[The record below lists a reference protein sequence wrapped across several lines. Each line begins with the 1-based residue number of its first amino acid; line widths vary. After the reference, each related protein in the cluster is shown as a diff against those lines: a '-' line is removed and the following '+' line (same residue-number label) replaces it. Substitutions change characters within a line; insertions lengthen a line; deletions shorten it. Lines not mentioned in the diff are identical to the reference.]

1 MSKLR
6 RRHKIV
12 QSIDTKWVR
21 FITFWTLVLSIGI
34 SYLSDAFVSGVG
46 TLIATLLLLT
56 IIAIGIIFDIIGI
69 AVTAAEVKGFH
80 AMGANKVPSA
90 EYAIALIRNA
100 DKVSNF
106 CNDVIGDICGIVSG
120 AVGTMIVFR
129 IVQTFG
135 FVNGTLLSVL
145 FTGAISATT
154 VGGKAI
160 GKSISI
166 NYAQEIVMFSA
177 GLIRNFAYFFPLKKK
192 NTKNKGAHDEKV
204 HTSKNY
210 TGSDRRI

>member
-1 MSKLR
+1 MAKPKKTQ
-6 RRHKIV
+6 KIL
-12 QSIDTKWVR
+12 QSIDGKWVQ
-21 FITFWTLVLSIGI
+21 FITFWTLVLSVSI
-34 SYLSDAFVSGVG
+34 SFLSDALVSGVS
-46 TLIATLLLLT
+46 TFVATLLLLT
-56 IIAIGIIFDIIGI
+56 IIAIGIVFDIIGI

-80 AMGANKVPSA
+80 AMGANRVPSA
-90 EYAIALIRNA
+90 DYAIALIRNA

-129 IVQTFG
+129 ILGSFG
-135 FVNGTLLSVL
+135 FINGTLLSVL

-166 NYAQEIVMFSA
+166 SYAQEIVMFSA
-177 GLIRNFAYFFPLKKK
+177 KIIRRFSFFFPLKEKK
-192 NTKNKGAHDEKV
+192 NKNKGAKDEKV
-204 HTSKNY
+204 HAPKNHSR
-210 TGSDRRI
+210 SD

>member
-1 MSKLR
+1 MPKPGKKR
-6 RRHKIV
+6 KIFE
-12 QSIDTKWVR
+12 SIDRKWVR
-21 FITFWTLVLSIGI
+21 FITFWTLVLSVGI
-34 SYLSDAFVSGVG
+34 SFLSDAFVSGVPAVV
-46 TLIATLLLLT
+46 ATLLLLC

-80 AMGANKVPSA
+80 AMGANRVPSA

-120 AVGTMIVFR
+120 AVGAMIVFR
-129 IVQTFG
+129 VLQTFG
-135 FVNGTLLSVL
+135 FLNDTLLSVL

-166 NYAQEIVMFSA
+166 TYAQEIVLFCA
-177 GLIRNFAYFFPLKKK
+177 GLIRRIAGLFPRKKT
-192 NTKNKGAHDEKV
+192 TKNKGARNEKI
-204 HTSKNY
+204 HSSKNH
-210 TGSDRRI
+210 S